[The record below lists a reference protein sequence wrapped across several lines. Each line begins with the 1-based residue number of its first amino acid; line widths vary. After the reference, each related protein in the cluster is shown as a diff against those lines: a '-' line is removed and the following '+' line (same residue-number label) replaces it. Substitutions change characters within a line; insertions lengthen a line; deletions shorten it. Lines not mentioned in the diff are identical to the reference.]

1 MNGLL
6 EQNTIVVENEPVV
19 FNDSFGFRA
28 RAPDR
33 QGFGLGRATKS
44 FYRTDRTLRF
54 ARQTNERAKID
65 KRGIEI
71 GGAAYR
77 HDLGS
82 ATPEELPAGG
92 GIDCD
97 PHIKE
102 ARENTRGVRLDYG
115 NGLVEGEARDRVGGV
130 FSDAGEL
137 PDRSDVAREF
147 SIMSI
152 LDEPGGGV
160 QVAGASVV
168 AKSLPGVEDIVL
180 RSACQRG
187 EVGEAP
193 EPGVIIRAHG
203 SDCCLLQH
211 ELGDEDGVRV
221 AGVAPR
227 QVASVAAI
235 PGEETA
241 TESADAGWR
250 EHDLAANVERST
262 SNVQR
267 SIQKKIEP

>member
-6 EQNTIVVENEPVV
+6 EQNATVVENEPIV
-19 FNDSFGFRA
+19 FNDSFSLRA

-33 QGFGLGRATKS
+33 QGSGLGRATKS

-65 KRGIEI
+65 KCGIEI
-71 GGAAYR
+71 GGAACR
-77 HDLGS
+77 HELGN
-82 ATPEELPAGG
+82 ATPEELPAAG

-102 ARENTRGVRLDYG
+102 ARENTRGVRFDYG

-130 FSDAGEL
+130 FSDPGGL
-137 PDRSDVAREF
+137 PHHSDVVREF

-152 LDEPGGGV
+152 LHEPGGGV

-168 AKSLPGVEDIVL
+168 AKSLPGVKDVVL
-180 RSACQRG
+180 RSQRERG
-187 EVGEAP
+187 EVREAP

-227 QVASVAAI
+227 QVESVTAI

-241 TESADAGWR
+241 TENADAGWR
-250 EHDLAANVERST
+250 EHGFGSKRRTLNVERPTLNS
-262 SNVQR
+262 
-267 SIQKKIEP
+267 EED

>member
-211 ELGDEDGVRV
+211 ELGDEDCVRIV
-221 AGVAPR
+221 GAAPGEIPP
-227 QVASVAAI
+227 VIAI
-235 PGEETA
+235 PANKRA
-241 TESADAGWR
+241 TKSRKVFWR
-250 EHDLAANVERST
+250 SHGLGTNVQCPML
-262 SNVQR
+262 NVQR
-267 SIQKKIEP
+267 RIQS